1 MRKTHDSAAAALA
14 GVVADG
20 MTIAVGGFG
29 LCGVPF
35 DLVEAIADGGA
46 TGLTIVSNNM
56 CVDGV
61 GLGLLLERGQ
71 VRRVIA
77 SYVGENKALA
87 RAYLDGS
94 VTVELT
100 PQGTLAERLRAAGA
114 GIAAFY
120 TPTGAGTNAARGKP
134 VEVFDGVPH
143 VLETALHADLG
154 LVHARE
160 ADREG
165 NLRYWRTARNFN
177 PLVAAASALTVVETE
192 KLTDTWLDPDAVVTP
207 GIHVDRLVLCRDR
220 IKPIERLTTR
230 PSAQT
235 REERAHVVA

>member
-1 MRKTHDSAAAALA
+1 
-14 GVVADG
+14 
-20 MTIAVGGFG
+20 
-29 LCGVPF
+29 
-35 DLVEAIADGGA
+35 
-46 TGLTIVSNNM
+46 
-56 CVDGV
+56 
-61 GLGLLLERGQ
+61 
-71 VRRVIA
+71 
-77 SYVGENKALA
+77 
-87 RAYLDGS
+87 
-94 VTVELT
+94 
-100 PQGTLAERLRAAGA
+100 
-114 GIAAFY
+114 
-120 TPTGAGTNAARGKP
+120 
-134 VEVFDGVPH
+134 
-143 VLETALHADLG
+143 
-154 LVHARE
+154 VHARE